1 MCKNE
6 AGDVGETHEVSCC
19 VVLYHERPMV
29 DYSSSAQSFNNERLI
44 LAAAIVLNGHLY
56 NALLDEE
63 HLIGFFSSFADKLS
77 FVIGYALHAVDQL
90 LFRRQRKGLQPVD
103 LFHLNHD
110 ERSKLVLIFEY
121 LLFEYTGHGCK
132 GLC

>member
-19 VVLYHERPMV
+19 VVLDHERPMV
-29 DYSSSAQSFNNERLI
+29 NYSSSAQSFNNEGLI
-44 LAAAIVLNGHLY
+44 LAAAIILNGHFY

-63 HLIGFFSSFADKLS
+63 HLIGLFSSFAYQLS
-77 FVIGYALHAVDQL
+77 FFIGNTLHTVDQL

-110 ERSKLVLIFEY
+110 KRSKLVLIFEY

-132 GLC
+132 RLC

>member
-1 MCKNE
+1 M
-6 AGDVGETHEVSCC
+6 
-19 VVLYHERPMV
+19 
-29 DYSSSAQSFNNERLI
+29 
-44 LAAAIVLNGHLY
+44 AAAIVLNGHLY

-63 HLIGFFSSFADKLS
+63 HLIGLFSSFADKLS
-77 FVIGYALHAVDQL
+77 FVIGYALHVVDQL